1 MTDGIKNIAIRQIEN
16 ADIDLV
22 IELWK
27 ICNLLVSHNDPTA
40 DIAFCQSSPNAA
52 LFIGYVDSALAASIM
67 TGHDGHRGW
76 IYYLAVDP
84 KQEGKGFGRRM
95 VRHAEDWLRD
105 RGVPK
110 VNLMIRETNTD
121 VREYYEAIGY
131 ATEPRMVMA
140 RFLTDD

>member
-22 IELWK
+22 IELWET
-27 ICNLLVSHNDPTA
+27 CNHLISHNDPTT
-40 DIAFCQSSPNAA
+40 DISFCRSSPNAA

-84 KQEGKGFGRRM
+84 KQEGKGFGRCM
-95 VRHAEDWLRD
+95 VWHAEDRLRD

-110 VNLMIRETNTD
+110 VNLMIRETNTE
-121 VREYYEAIGY
+121 VREFYEAIGY